1 MSCVRRLLL
10 ISNSTQC
17 GSGFLE
23 YCSEQVK
30 TFFTKYGVS
39 KVLFVPYALSD
50 YDDYTRKARNAFQNM
65 GLELESIHE
74 KEDPV
79 QAVKEAQGIFIGG
92 GNTFRL
98 LKSLYDNSVIE
109 LITERVLRS
118 GLPYM
123 GSSAGT
129 NVATVSICTT
139 NDMPIVFPPSFKAL
153 GLVPF
158 NINPHYIEPDPSSTH
173 MGETREERIKQYH
186 EEEKT
191 PPVLGLKE
199 GSMLEVE
206 GDKAILQGSTGAKLF
221 IRGQEPQVL
230 EIGTDVSYLLKSDL
244 EV

>member
-1 MSCVRRLLL
+1 MPRLCGRR
-10 ISNSTQC
+10 
-17 GSGFLE
+17 
-23 YCSEQVK
+23 
-30 TFFTKYGVS
+30 YGVS
-39 KVLFVPYALSD
+39 KVLFVPYALFD
-50 YDDYTRKARNAFQNM
+50 YDGYTRKARNAFQNM

-79 QAVKEAQGIFIGG
+79 EAVKEAQGIFIGG

-98 LKSLYDNSVIE
+98 LKTLYDNNVIE
-109 LITERVLRS
+109 PITERVLQS

-158 NINPHYIEPDPSSTH
+158 NINPHYIDPEPGSIH

-186 EEEKT
+186 EERT
-191 PPVLGLKE
+191 TPVLGLKE

-206 GDKAILQGSTGAKLF
+206 GDKAVLRGKTGAKLF

-230 EIGTDVSYLLKSDL
+230 EIGTDISHLLKS
-244 EV
+244 E